1 VNYPEFKAFG
11 DDLYRCVKCGSCRSV
26 CPVFA
31 ELERESSV
39 ARGKLALIE
48 EIADGNLE
56 AAKRFEEIISL
67 CLGCSA
73 CVENCS
79 NGVRAV
85 EIIMAA
91 REALVNAKGMSLS
104 KRTVLRRFL
113 NTTRLMP
120 ALLKTGSLLQGLF
133 LKRIP
138 GESGLHLRF
147 SLPYFDKK
155 RFIPPLAKK
164 FFLEKH
170 GGKEIKAEREVE
182 RVGYFV
188 GCVANYLFPSIGEAT
203 LNLLKDRGTSIMAL
217 DEQGCCGLP
226 AYGVG
231 DMQTFRELALR
242 NIKSIEK
249 SGLNNI
255 IVSCSSCAYAFKKL
269 YPKAFPDD
277 GRVNKISTKIVEI
290 SQYLNSY
297 PPSTIHDSRTT
308 NHESRTPNPEPR
320 DTKKIK
326 VTYHDPCHLNRE
338 LGIKSEPRE
347 ILKTIPGIEFVE
359 MSNPSRCC
367 GSGGSFNLS
376 HYDLSLKILDRKM
389 DDIKSTGAEIVLTN
403 CSGCM
408 LQLKDGAHQKGM
420 KVEVLHLVEAVQKF
434 ASRGG
439 RV

>member
-1 VNYPEFKAFG
+1 MTDYPELRAFG

-56 AAKRFEEIISL
+56 AAKRFDEIISL

-91 REALVNAKGMSLS
+91 REALVNAKGMSLP

-113 NTTRLMP
+113 NTTRFMP

-164 FFLEKH
+164 FFLETY

-188 GCVANYLFPSIGEAT
+188 GCVTNYLFPSIGEAT

-290 SQYLNSY
+290 SQYLNALPQATSDQ
-297 PPSTIHDSRTT
+297 SQG
-308 NHESRTPNPEPR
+308 
-320 DTKKIK
+320 TKKIK

-347 ILKTIPGIEFVE
+347 ILKTIPDIEFVE
-359 MSNPSRCC
+359 MNNPSRCC

>member
-1 VNYPEFKAFG
+1 MTDYPELQAFG

-56 AAKRFEEIISL
+56 AAKRFDEIISL

-91 REALVNAKGMSLS
+91 REALVNAKGMSLP

-120 ALLKTGSLLQGLF
+120 ALLKSGSLLQGLF

-147 SLPYFDKK
+147 SLPYLDKK

-203 LNLLKDRGTSIMAL
+203 LKLLKDRGTSIMAL
-217 DEQGCCGLP
+217 DKQGCCGLP

-249 SGLNNI
+249 SGLNKI

-290 SQYLNSY
+290 SQYLNALPQATSSERRVPSGEFQATCDKR
-297 PPSTIHDSRTT
+297 PPTGR
-308 NHESRTPNPEPR
+308 
-320 DTKKIK
+320 IK

-347 ILKTIPGIEFVE
+347 ILKTIPEIEFVE
-359 MSNPSRCC
+359 MSNSSRCC

-389 DDIKSTGAEIVLTN
+389 EDIKSTGAEIVVTS

-420 KVEVLHLVEAVQKF
+420 KVEVLHLVEAIKAF
-434 ASRGG
+434 S
-439 RV
+439 

>member
-1 VNYPEFKAFG
+1 MDYPELQAFG

-48 EIADGNLE
+48 EIAEGKLE
-56 AAKRFEEIISL
+56 VEKRSEDIISL

-91 REALVNAKGMSLS
+91 REALVNTRGLSLP
-104 KRTVLRRFL
+104 KKMILRRLL
-113 NTTRLMP
+113 NTTRFMP
-120 ALLKTGSLLQGLF
+120 MLLKSGSLLQGLF

-147 SLPYFDKK
+147 SLPYLDKK

-203 LNLLKDRGTSIMAL
+203 LNLLKERSTSIMAL
-217 DEQGCCGLP
+217 DDQGCCGLP

-231 DMQTFRELALR
+231 YMQTFRELALR

-249 SGLNNI
+249 SGLDKI
-255 IVSCSSCAYAFKKL
+255 IVSCSSCAFAFKKL
-269 YPKAFPDD
+269 YPKIFPDD
-277 GRVNKISTKIVEI
+277 ERVNKISTKIVEI
-290 SQYLNSY
+290 SQYLNALPRVTSHQL
-297 PPSTIHDSRTT
+297 PATRTV
-308 NHESRTPNPEPR
+308 
-320 DTKKIK
+320 K

-338 LGIKSEPRE
+338 LGIKKEPRE
-347 ILKTIPGIEFVE
+347 ILRSIPGIELIE
-359 MSNPSRCC
+359 MNNASRCC

-376 HYDLSLKILDRKM
+376 HYDLSLKILDKKM
-389 DDIKSTGAEIVLTN
+389 ESIRDTGAEIVVTS

-420 KVEVLHLVEAVQKF
+420 KVEVLHLAEAIKAF
-434 ASRGG
+434 S
-439 RV
+439 

>member
-1 VNYPEFKAFG
+1 MDYPELRALG

-56 AAKRFEEIISL
+56 AAKRFEDIISL

-73 CVENCS
+73 CEENCS

-91 REALVNAKGMSLS
+91 REALVNAKGMSLP

-147 SLPYFDKK
+147 SLPYLDKK

-203 LNLLKDRGTSIMAL
+203 LKLLKDRGTSIMAL
-217 DEQGCCGLP
+217 DKQGCCGLP

-249 SGLNNI
+249 SGLNKI
-255 IVSCSSCAYAFKKL
+255 IVSCSSCAFAFKKL
-269 YPKAFPDD
+269 YPKIFPDD
-277 GRVNKISTKIVEI
+277 ERVNKISTKIVEI
-290 SQYLNSY
+290 SQYLNALPQAKSDQ
-297 PPSTIHDSRTT
+297 SQA
-308 NHESRTPNPEPR
+308 
-320 DTKKIK
+320 TKKIK

-347 ILKTIPGIEFVE
+347 ILKTIPDIEFVE
-359 MSNPSRCC
+359 MSNPSCCC

-376 HYDLSLKILDRKM
+376 HYDLSLKILDKKM
-389 DDIKSTGAEIVLTN
+389 EGIRDTGAEIVVTS

-420 KVEVLHLVEAVQKF
+420 KVEVLHLAEAIKAF
-434 ASRGG
+434 S
-439 RV
+439 

>member
-1 VNYPEFKAFG
+1 MDYPELQAFG

-48 EIADGNLE
+48 EIAEGKLE
-56 AAKRFEEIISL
+56 VEKRSEDIISL

-91 REALVNAKGMSLS
+91 REALVNTRGLSLP
-104 KRTVLRRFL
+104 KKMILRRLL
-113 NTTRLMP
+113 NTTRFMP
-120 ALLKTGSLLQGLF
+120 MLLKSGSLLQGLF

-147 SLPYFDKK
+147 SLPYLDKK

-203 LNLLKDRGTSIMAL
+203 LKLLKDRGTSIMAL
-217 DEQGCCGLP
+217 DKQGCCGLP

-249 SGLNNI
+249 SGLNKI
-255 IVSCSSCAYAFKKL
+255 IVSCSSCAFAFKKL
-269 YPKAFPDD
+269 YPKIYPDD
-277 GRVNKISTKIVEI
+277 ERVNKTSTKIVEI
-290 SQYLNSY
+290 SQYLNALPRVTSHQL
-297 PPSTIHDSRTT
+297 PATRTV
-308 NHESRTPNPEPR
+308 
-320 DTKKIK
+320 K

-338 LGIKSEPRE
+338 LGIKKEPRE
-347 ILKTIPGIEFVE
+347 ILRSIPGIELIE
-359 MSNPSRCC
+359 MNNASRCC

-376 HYDLSLKILDRKM
+376 HYDLSLKILDKKM
-389 DDIKSTGAEIVLTN
+389 ESIRDTGAEIVVTS

-420 KVEVLHLVEAVQKF
+420 KVEVLHLAEAIKAF
-434 ASRGG
+434 S
-439 RV
+439 

>member
-1 VNYPEFKAFG
+1 MDYPELQAFG

-48 EIADGNLE
+48 EIAEGKLE
-56 AAKRFEEIISL
+56 VEKRSEDIISL

-91 REALVNAKGMSLS
+91 REALVNTRGLSLP
-104 KRTVLRRFL
+104 KKMILRRLL
-113 NTTRLMP
+113 NTTRFMP
-120 ALLKTGSLLQGLF
+120 MLLKSGSLLQGLF

-147 SLPYFDKK
+147 SLPYLDKK

-203 LNLLKDRGTSIMAL
+203 LKLLKDRGTSIMAL
-217 DEQGCCGLP
+217 DKQGCCGLP

-249 SGLNNI
+249 SGLDKI
-255 IVSCSSCAYAFKKL
+255 IVSCSSCAFAFKKL
-269 YPKAFPDD
+269 YPKIFPDD
-277 GRVNKISTKIVEI
+277 ERVNKISTKIVEI
-290 SQYLNSY
+290 SQYLNALPRVTSHQL
-297 PPSTIHDSRTT
+297 PATRTV
-308 NHESRTPNPEPR
+308 
-320 DTKKIK
+320 K

-338 LGIKSEPRE
+338 LGIKKEPRE
-347 ILKTIPGIEFVE
+347 ILRSIPGIELIE
-359 MSNPSRCC
+359 MNNASRCC

-376 HYDLSLKILDRKM
+376 HYDLSLKILDKKM
-389 DDIKSTGAEIVLTN
+389 ESIRDTGAEIVVTS

-420 KVEVLHLVEAVQKF
+420 KVEVLHLAEAIKAF
-434 ASRGG
+434 S
-439 RV
+439 

>member
-1 VNYPEFKAFG
+1 MDYPELQAFG

-48 EIADGNLE
+48 EIAEGKLE
-56 AAKRFEEIISL
+56 VEKRSEDIISL

-91 REALVNAKGMSLS
+91 REALVNTRGLSLP
-104 KRTVLRRFL
+104 KKMILRRLL
-113 NTTRLMP
+113 NTTRFMP
-120 ALLKTGSLLQGLF
+120 MLLKSGSLLQGLF

-147 SLPYFDKK
+147 PLPYLDKK
-155 RFIPPLAKK
+155 RFIPPLAEK
-164 FFLEKH
+164 FFLEQY
-170 GGKEIKAEREVE
+170 GGKEIKTDRERE

-188 GCVANYLFPSIGEAT
+188 GCVTNYLYPSIGEAT
-203 LNLLKDRGTSIMAL
+203 LNLLKERSTSIMAL
-217 DEQGCCGLP
+217 DDQGCCGLP
-226 AYGVG
+226 AYGSG
-231 DMQTFRELALR
+231 DIQTFKELAFK
-242 NIKSIEK
+242 NIESIEK
-249 SGLNNI
+249 CGLEKI
-255 IVSCSSCAYAFKKL
+255 IVSCSSCAFAFKKL
-269 YPKAFPDD
+269 YPRIFPDD
-277 GRVNKISTKIVEI
+277 ERVNKISSKIVEI
-290 SQYLNSY
+290 SQYLNALPAATSDQ
-297 PPSTIHDSRTT
+297 SQA
-308 NHESRTPNPEPR
+308 
-320 DTKKIK
+320 TKKIK

-338 LGIKSEPRE
+338 LGIKNEPRE

-359 MSNPSRCC
+359 MSNSSRCC

-389 DDIKSTGAEIVLTN
+389 EDIKKTGADVIVTG
-403 CSGCM
+403 CTGCM
-408 LQLKDGAHQKGM
+408 LQLKDGVHQKGM
-420 KVEVLHLVEAVQKF
+420 KVEVLHLVEAIK
-434 ASRGG
+434 ASS
-439 RV
+439 

>member
-1 VNYPEFKAFG
+1 MTFG

-48 EIADGNLE
+48 EIAEGKLE
-56 AAKRFEEIISL
+56 VEKRSEDIISL

-91 REALVNAKGMSLS
+91 REALVNAKGMSLPQ
-104 KRTVLRRFL
+104 RTVLSRFL

-147 SLPYFDKK
+147 PLPYLDKK
-155 RFIPPLAKK
+155 RFIPPLAEK
-164 FFLEKH
+164 FFLEQY
-170 GGKEIKAEREVE
+170 GGKEIKTDRERE

-188 GCVANYLFPSIGEAT
+188 GCVTNYLFPSIGEAT
-203 LNLLKDRGTSIMAL
+203 LNLLKERSTSIIAL

-226 AYGVG
+226 AYGAG

-249 SGLNNI
+249 SGLNEI
-255 IVSCSSCAYAFKKL
+255 IVSCSSCAFAFKKL
-269 YPKAFPDD
+269 YPKIFRDD
-277 GRVNKISTKIVEI
+277 ERVNKISSKIVEI
-290 SQYLNSY
+290 SQYLNAPPAATSY
-297 PPSTIHDSRTT
+297 VQPATSDQLPA
-308 NHESRTPNPEPR
+308 
-320 DTKKIK
+320 TKKVK

-338 LGIKSEPRE
+338 LGIKNEPRE

-376 HYDLSLKILDRKM
+376 HYDLSLKILDKKM
-389 DDIKSTGAEIVLTN
+389 ESIRDTGAEIVVTN

-420 KVEVLHLVEAVQKF
+420 KVEVLHLAEAIKAF
-434 ASRGG
+434 S
-439 RV
+439 

>member
-1 VNYPEFKAFG
+1 MTDYPELQAFG

-56 AAKRFEEIISL
+56 AAKRFDEIISL

-91 REALVNAKGMSLS
+91 REALVNAKGMSLP

-147 SLPYFDKK
+147 SLPYLDKK
-155 RFIPPLAKK
+155 RFIPPLAQK
-164 FFLEKH
+164 FFLENH

-203 LNLLKDRGTSIMAL
+203 LKLLKDRGTSIMAL

-249 SGLNNI
+249 SGLNKI

-269 YPKAFPDD
+269 YPKISPDD
-277 GRVNKISTKIVEI
+277 ERVKKISSQIVEL
-290 SQYLNSY
+290 SQYLNYHKQATS
-297 PPSTIHDSRTT
+297 
-308 NHESRTPNPEPR
+308 NEPR
-320 DTKKIK
+320 VTSHQLPATRTVK

-338 LGIKSEPRE
+338 LGIKKEPRE
-347 ILKTIPGIEFVE
+347 ILRSIPGIELIE
-359 MSNPSRCC
+359 MNNASRCC

-376 HYDLSLKILDRKM
+376 HYDLSLKILDKKM
-389 DDIKSTGAEIVLTN
+389 ESIRDTGAEIVVTS

-420 KVEVLHLVEAVQKF
+420 KVEVLHLAEAIKAF
-434 ASRGG
+434 S
-439 RV
+439 

>member
-1 VNYPEFKAFG
+1 MDYPELRALG
-11 DDLYRCVKCGSCRSV
+11 EDLYRCVKCGSCRSV

-56 AAKRFEEIISL
+56 VEKRFEDIISL

-73 CVENCS
+73 CEENCS

-91 REALVNAKGMSLS
+91 REALVNAKGMSLP

-147 SLPYFDKK
+147 SLPYLDKK

-203 LNLLKDRGTSIMAL
+203 LKLLKDRGTSIMAL
-217 DEQGCCGLP
+217 DKQGCCGLP

-249 SGLNNI
+249 SGLNKI
-255 IVSCSSCAYAFKKL
+255 IVSCSSCAFAFKKL
-269 YPKAFPDD
+269 YPMIFPNDE
-277 GRVNKISTKIVEI
+277 RVNKISTKIVEI
-290 SQYLNSY
+290 SQYLNALPQAKSDQ
-297 PPSTIHDSRTT
+297 SQA
-308 NHESRTPNPEPR
+308 
-320 DTKKIK
+320 TKKIK

-389 DDIKSTGAEIVLTN
+389 DDIKSIGADIVVTN

-420 KVEVLHLVEAVQKF
+420 KVEVLHLAEAIKAF
-434 ASRGG
+434 S
-439 RV
+439 

>member
-1 VNYPEFKAFG
+1 MTDYPELRAFG

-56 AAKRFEEIISL
+56 AAKRFDEIISL

-91 REALVNAKGMSLS
+91 REALVNAKGMSLP

-113 NTTRLMP
+113 NTTRFMP

-147 SLPYFDKK
+147 SLPYLDKK

-188 GCVANYLFPSIGEAT
+188 GCVTNYLFPSIGEAT
-203 LNLLKDRGTSIMAL
+203 LKLLKDRGTSIMAL

-226 AYGVG
+226 AYGAG
-231 DMQTFRELALR
+231 DIQTFRKLALK
-242 NIKSIEK
+242 NIEILEK
-249 SGLNNI
+249 CGTDKI
-255 IVSCSSCAYAFKKL
+255 IVACSSCAFALMKL
-269 YPKAFPDD
+269 YPRLLPKDE
-277 GRVNKISTKIVEI
+277 RVRKISSRVLEI
-290 SQYLNSY
+290 SQYLSNMEM
-297 PPSTIHDSRTT
+297 STGDGRAGQKV
-308 NHESRTPNPEPR
+308 R
-320 DTKKIK
+320 
-326 VTYHDPCHLNRE
+326 VTYHSPCHLNRE
-338 LGIKSEPRE
+338 LGIKREPKE
-347 ILKTIPGIEFVE
+347 ILEALPGIDLVE

-389 DDIKSTGAEIVLTN
+389 EDIKSTGAEIVVTS

-420 KVEVLHLVEAVQKF
+420 KVEVLHLAEAIKAF
-434 ASRGG
+434 S
-439 RV
+439 